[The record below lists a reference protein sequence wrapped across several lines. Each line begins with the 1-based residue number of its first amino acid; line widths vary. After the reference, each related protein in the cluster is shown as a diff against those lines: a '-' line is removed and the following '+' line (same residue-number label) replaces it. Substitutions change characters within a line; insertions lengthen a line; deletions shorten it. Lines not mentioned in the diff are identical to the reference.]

1 MQYELKSRSKKFS
14 SFSSV
19 DYAYSSLRSLI
30 MKKELKPGQRL
41 VETAIANQFN
51 LSRTPVREALR
62 RLAAEHLVDIVA
74 NEGSRL
80 SSPSKKEIR
89 DAFAVR
95 SLLECE
101 AIKLAVN
108 NITPVQICLM
118 EEEIQKEEQT
128 FTDKDPDNYLKIN
141 SNFHMIIAEASD
153 NIALIDHIEK
163 ILARTFVYTVFFE
176 SFFDFPNN
184 PTLFDHKNILQ
195 SLKDKDKSRAI
206 ELMGT
211 HIVFTM
217 ESLKYI

>member
-1 MQYELKSRSKKFS
+1 
-14 SFSSV
+14 
-19 DYAYSSLRSLI
+19 

-74 NEGSRL
+74 NEGARL
-80 SSPSKKEIR
+80 SSPSNKEIR

-101 AIKLAVN
+101 AIKLAVH
-108 NITPVQICLM
+108 NITPVQICSM

-128 FTDKDPDNYLKIN
+128 FTDKDPDTYLKIN

-163 ILARTFVYTVFFE
+163 ILARTFVYEVFFE
-176 SFFDFPNN
+176 NFFNFPNN

-195 SLKDKDKSRAI
+195 SLKDKDKFRAI
-206 ELMGT
+206 ELMKT

-217 ESLKYI
+217 ESLKKI